1 MKCFISVFF
10 FIILSSKVLMDAFE
24 GRTIV
29 RVNDDYDGLTDGR
42 FKDGQVCRTV
52 VHIVF
57 CTPLKMV

>member
-1 MKCFISVFF
+1 
-10 FIILSSKVLMDAFE
+10 MDAFE